1 VSESN
6 STPKFTSGHLRQSL
20 TRLHAELSATS
31 KVDEASRR
39 LLGEVLNDIERL
51 LRERQTPQAAAVP
64 RSRLEGLAIRFDSAH
79 PALSA
84 SLREFVDLL
93 GRAGL

>member
-1 VSESN
+1 VSDAN
-6 STPKFTSGHLRQSL
+6 SSLDSLQQSL
-20 TRLHAELSATS
+20 TRLHAELSTAPQ
-31 KVDEASRR
+31 VDEASRH
-39 LLGEVLNDIERL
+39 LLREVLGDIERVL
-51 LRERQTPQAAAVP
+51 KQQRPLAQAP
-64 RSRLEGLAIRFDSAH
+64 RSRLEELAIRFDTGH

>member
-1 VSESN
+1 VNESN
-6 STPKFTSGHLRQSL
+6 STSGDLRQSL

-31 KVDEASRR
+31 KVDEASRS
-39 LLGEVLNDIERL
+39 LLAELLNDIERL
-51 LRERQTPQAAAVP
+51 LRERQTADAVEVP
-64 RSRLEGLAIRFDSAH
+64 RSRLESLAIRFDSAH

>member
-1 VSESN
+1 VSEPNLTSN
-6 STPKFTSGHLRQSL
+6 DLRQSL
-20 TRLHAELSATS
+20 TRLHAELSATHE
-31 KVDEASRR
+31 VDEGSRR

-51 LRERQTPQAAAVP
+51 LREKQTLVGTGVP
-64 RSRLEGLAIRFDSAH
+64 RSRLEALAIRFEAGH

-84 SLREFVDLL
+84 SVREFVDLL

>member
-1 VSESN
+1 MSDAN
-6 STPKFTSGHLRQSL
+6 SSLNSLQQSL
-20 TRLHAELSATS
+20 TRLHAELLTAPQ
-31 KVDEASRR
+31 VDEASRR
-39 LLGEVLNDIERL
+39 LLREVLGDIERVL
-51 LRERQTPQAAAVP
+51 KQQQPLAQAP
-64 RSRLEGLAIRFDSAH
+64 RSRLEELAIRFDTGH

>member
-1 VSESN
+1 VSDAN
-6 STPKFTSGHLRQSL
+6 SSLNSLQQSL
-20 TRLHAELSATS
+20 TRLHAELLTAPQ
-31 KVDEASRR
+31 VDEASRR
-39 LLGEVLNDIERL
+39 LLREVLGDIERVL
-51 LRERQTPQAAAVP
+51 KQQQPLAQAP
-64 RSRLEGLAIRFDSAH
+64 RSRLEELAIRFDTGH

>member
-1 VSESN
+1 
-6 STPKFTSGHLRQSL
+6 
-20 TRLHAELSATS
+20 
-31 KVDEASRR
+31 VDEASRR

-51 LRERQTPQAAAVP
+51 LRERQTTAATAVP

>member
-1 VSESN
+1 VD
-6 STPKFTSGHLRQSL
+6 LRQSL

-39 LLGEVLNDIERL
+39 LMGEVLNDIERL
-51 LRERQTPQAAAVP
+51 LRERQTTTGASAVP
-64 RSRLEGLAIRFDSAH
+64 SSRLEGLAIRFDSAH

>member
-1 VSESN
+1 VNESN
-6 STPKFTSGHLRQSL
+6 STSEHLRQSL

-31 KVDEASRR
+31 IVDEASRR

-51 LRERQTPQAAAVP
+51 LRERQPADAAAVP

-84 SLREFVDLL
+84 SLREFIDLL

>member
-1 VSESN
+1 VSDSE
-6 STPKFTSGHLRQSL
+6 TSSDNLRQSL
-20 TRLHAELSATS
+20 TRLHADLSVTTR
-31 KVDEASRR
+31 VDEAARG
-39 LLGEVLNDIERL
+39 LLREVLSDIERL
-51 LRERQTPQAAAVP
+51 LRDDKAAAAA
-64 RSRLEGLAIRFDSAH
+64 STSKLEALAVQFDSKH